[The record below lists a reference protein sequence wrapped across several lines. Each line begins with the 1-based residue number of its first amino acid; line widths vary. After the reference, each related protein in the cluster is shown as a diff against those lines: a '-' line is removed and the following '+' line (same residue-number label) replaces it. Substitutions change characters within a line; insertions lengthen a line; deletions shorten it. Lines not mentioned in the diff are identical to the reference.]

1 MCAKMFIIYYQTSE
15 NSMKFEYKALIA
27 VLILILILA
36 VSGCSSRDPVIQYKT
51 VEVSK
56 EVLVPCIKESDVP
69 SKPVFATTGIK
80 KTDTD
85 SLKVQKLRIE
95 QKQHLEY
102 ESKLE
107 ALIPACVSSTP

>member
-1 MCAKMFIIYYQTSE
+1 MFTIYYQILE
-15 NSMKFEYKALIA
+15 NNMKFEHKALTI
-27 VLILILILA
+27 VSLLILIISI
-36 VSGCSSRDPVIQYKT
+36 SGCSSRDSVIQYKT

-56 EVLVPCIKESDVP
+56 EVLVHCIKESDVP

-107 ALIPACVSSTP
+107 ALLPACVNSTP